1 MSTIISLATPNV
13 TLAQDLTQNIIKDI
27 KIENDKTT
35 FTNRDRVKITVDF
48 DASGRTIEPGDMMLV
63 QLPDELKGFETSMN
77 LSNADGKVLGN
88 CNVTTNNI
96 SCTFNENVKDLT
108 NIKGQFYFTTEFND
122 DEQGTKQKNLNFGNT
137 AITKSIT
144 VDNPVY
150 GEAGVSNETFF
161 KGGQILPDAPNQV
174 SWAIRFNNKQDYF
187 RQGDPAM
194 ITDKLGEG
202 QAYDVDSFQFTVTT
216 KGQSTISLSKADFE
230 AQYGEVYI
238 NKDSFNIRFNQ
249 PNYTQLMVYYN
260 TKIVDSSL
268 DEFSNGATTNYID
281 KNGVQQNEVSNATV
295 KNISAGGNIEGELA
309 KYNGK
314 LTINK
319 VGVDKEGNKTP
330 LAGAKFSLTN
340 KAEEVV
346 AEGTTDDNGQLSFN
360 EIKGGTYSVK
370 EIVFPDGY
378 KADVSGDTQEIVLD
392 FRNQA
397 EVIHEIT
404 NIKEELEPTTEEPTT
419 EAPTTEAPTT
429 EIPTTE
435 APTTE
440 VPTTEAPTTEAPTTE
455 APTTEV
461 PTTEAP
467 TTEVPTTEAPTT
479 EAPTTEAPTTEAPT
493 TEAPTTEAPSTEV
506 PTTEAPT
513 TEAPTTEA
521 PSTEVPTTEAPTTE
535 VPTTEAP
542 TTEVPT
548 TEAPTTEAPTTE
560 APTTEAPTTEAP
572 TTEAPTT
579 EAPTTEAPTTEAPT
593 TEAPTTEAPTNDNQI
608 PQIPVPE
615 EDTASVIEPDEPLV
629 PEEVLTPKEDID
641 TDNQI
646 PQIPVPE
653 EDTASVIEPDEPL
666 VPEEV
671 LTPKE
676 DIDTDNQI
684 PQIPVPEEDTAS
696 VIEPDEPLVSEEV
709 LTPKEETAEQVTP
722 SVDQKFLVFNPE
734 PALGV
739 SITGQKKDLIIN
751 TDSVAKDNET
761 KALPLTGENQ
771 DYKKEFLSLLM
782 MILGLF
788 LIKRKTK

>member
-1 MSTIISLATPNV
+1 MSRGRFKVKKILFIFVVLSMIISLATPNV

-48 DASGRTIEPGDMMLV
+48 DASGRMIEPGDMMLV

-77 LSNADGKVLGN
+77 LSNADGKVLGS
-88 CNVTTNNI
+88 CNVTTSNI
-96 SCTFNENVKDLT
+96 TCTFNENVKDLT
-108 NIKGQFYFTTEFND
+108 NIKGQFYFTAEFND

-150 GEAGVSNETFF
+150 GEAGVSNETFY

-260 TKIVDSSL
+260 TKIDDSSL

-392 FRNQA
+392 FKNQK

-404 NIKEELEPTTEEPTT
+404 NIKEELEP
-419 EAPTTEAPTT
+419 A
-429 EIPTTE
+429 
-435 APTTE
+435 
-440 VPTTEAPTTEAPTTE
+440 TEAPTTEAPTTE
-455 APTTEV
+455 APTTEA
-461 PTTEAP
+461 T
-467 TTEVPTTEAPTT
+467 TTEAPTT

-493 TEAPTTEAPSTEV
+493 TEAPTTEAPTMEVPTTEASTTEA

-521 PSTEVPTTEAPTTE
+521 PTTE
-535 VPTTEAP
+535 VP

-579 EAPTTEAPTTEAPT
+579 EAPTTEVPTTEAPTTEAPTTEVPTTEAPTTEAPT
-593 TEAPTTEAPTNDNQI
+593 TEAPTTEAPTTEAPTMEAPTTEASTTEAPTTEVPTTETPTTEAPTMEVPTTEAPTNDNQI

-629 PEEVLTPKEDID
+629 P
-641 TDNQI
+641 
-646 PQIPVPE
+646 
-653 EDTASVIEPDEPL
+653 
-666 VPEEV
+666 
-671 LTPKE
+671 
-676 DIDTDNQI
+676 
-684 PQIPVPEEDTAS
+684 
-696 VIEPDEPLVSEEV
+696 EEV

-751 TDSVAKDNET
+751 TDSVAKDNDT